1 MEKNP
6 IKMLFWVHVGQMS
19 VGLLSQSPILGL
31 RTSLILSTKLLS
43 RNHLQALTK
52 IRKSLRDKKSSSTA
66 GLPSINTS
74 KIGESTSPGLSP
86 RSGRSF
92 NDAIDRELLNLKEDL
107 QATRDEASASKEV
120 INVLR
125 TQLEEVQ
132 REKETL

>member
-1 MEKNP
+1 M
-6 IKMLFWVHVGQMS
+6 H
-19 VGLLSQSPILGL
+19 
-31 RTSLILSTKLLS
+31 LISYHT
-43 RNHLQALTK
+43 LQALTK

-66 GLPSINTS
+66 GLPSISTNAVT
-74 KIGESTSPGLSP
+74 GQTTSPGLSP

-125 TQLEEVQ
+125 KQLEEVQ

>member
-1 MEKNP
+1 
-6 IKMLFWVHVGQMS
+6 MLS
-19 VGLLSQSPILGL
+19 
-31 RTSLILSTKLLS
+31 KLLS

-66 GLPSINTS
+66 GLPSQSTAS
-74 KIGESTSPGLSP
+74 RIGESTSPGLSP

>member
-1 MEKNP
+1 MTCP
-6 IKMLFWVHVGQMS
+6 
-19 VGLLSQSPILGL
+19 
-31 RTSLILSTKLLS
+31 LIFDYICF
-43 RNHLQALTK
+43 QALTK
-52 IRKSLRDKKSSSTA
+52 IRKSLRDNKSSSTA
-66 GLPSINTS
+66 GLPTPNSPPGQSI
-74 KIGESTSPGLSP
+74 SP

-92 NDAIDRELLNLKEDL
+92 NDAFERELVNLKEDL